1 MFVSLNALQS
11 NDAFGSILNFDL
23 GFLNN
28 MWFVWINM
36 AFIIFILSWLLYK
49 PLLKFLENRRERIK
63 NEIESAAENFRKSQE
78 AKATYDAKL
87 SGITQERDEIL
98 DTAKKTAQAREAEII
113 AAAKNEA
120 GLIMERARRDIEQ
133 EREKAKDEM
142 HRQIVQVSA
151 LMAERLMGGQLT
163 ADDATRDRLLNQ
175 AIAELGATEWK
186 S

>member
-1 MFVSLNALQS
+1 MFVLLNAFNANPDQS
-11 NDAFGSILNFDL
+11 GILSFDL
-23 GFLNN
+23 GFLNSI
-28 MWFVWINM
+28 WFVWLNM
-36 AFIIFILSWLLYK
+36 AFIIFVLSWLLYK
-49 PLLKFLENRRERIK
+49 PLLQFLENRRQRIK
-63 NEIESAAENFRKSQE
+63 NEIESAAENFRKSEE

-113 AAAKNEA
+113 AAAKSEA
-120 GLIMERARRDIEQ
+120 GLIMDRARRDIEQ
-133 EREKAKDEM
+133 EREKARDEM

-163 ADDATRDRLLNQ
+163 TDDATRDRLLNE
-175 AIAELGATEWK
+175 AIAELGAVEWK

>member
-1 MFVSLNALQS
+1 MIVLLNALVS
-11 NDAFGSILNFDL
+11 DDALSGILDL
-23 GFLNN
+23 DLSFLNS

-36 AFIIFILSWLLYK
+36 VFIIFVLWWLLYK
-49 PLLKFLENRRERIK
+49 PLLQFLENRRQRIK
-63 NEIESAAENFRKSQE
+63 DEIESAAENFRRSEE
-78 AKATYDAKL
+78 AKTTYDAKL

-113 AAAKNEA
+113 AAAKSEA
-120 GLIMERARRDIEQ
+120 GLIMERARRDIEH

-151 LMAERLMGGQLT
+151 LMAERLMGQQLAT
-163 ADDATRDRLLNQ
+163 DDATRDRLLNQ
-175 AIAELGATEWK
+175 AIAELGAVEWK

>member
-1 MFVSLNALQS
+1 MLNAFVSDDALSGLLNL
-11 NDAFGSILNFDL
+11 DL
-23 GFLNN
+23 SFLNS

-36 AFIIFILSWLLYK
+36 VFIIFVLAWLLYK
-49 PLLKFLENRRERIK
+49 PLLNFLENRRERIK
-63 NEIESAAENFRKSQE
+63 NEIESAAENFRKSEE

-87 SGITQERDEIL
+87 SGIARERDEIL
-98 DTAKKTAQAREAEII
+98 DTAKKTAQAQETEII

-133 EREKAKDEM
+133 EREKARDEM
-142 HRQIVQVSA
+142 RRQIVQVSA

-163 ADDATRDRLLNQ
+163 ADGATRDRLLNQ
-175 AIAELGATEWK
+175 AIAELGAVEWK

>member
-1 MFVSLNALQS
+1 MLNAFVSDDALS
-11 NDAFGSILNFDL
+11 GILNLDL
-23 GFLNN
+23 SFLNS

-36 AFIIFILSWLLYK
+36 AFIIFVLSWLLYK
-49 PLLKFLENRRERIK
+49 PLLNFLENRRERIK
-63 NEIESAAENFRKSQE
+63 NEIESAAENFRKSEE

-113 AAAKNEA
+113 AAAKSEA

-133 EREKAKDEM
+133 EREKAKDEI

-151 LMAERLMGGQLT
+151 LMAERLMGRQLE
-163 ADDATRDRLLNQ
+163 ADDAARELLLNQ
-175 AIAELGATEWK
+175 AIQELGVAEWK
-186 S
+186 N

>member
-1 MFVSLNALQS
+1 MFVFLNAFAQVDEYS
-11 NDAFGSILNFDL
+11 GILGFDL
-23 GFLNN
+23 AFLNDL
-28 MWFVWINM
+28 WFVWINM
-36 AFIIFILSWLLYK
+36 AFIIFVLSWLLYK
-49 PLLKFLENRRERIK
+49 PLLQFLENRRQRIK
-63 NEIESAAENFRKSQE
+63 NEIESAAENFRKSEE

-113 AAAKNEA
+113 ATAKSEA

-142 HRQIVQVSA
+142 RRQIVQVSA

-163 ADDATRDRLLNQ
+163 TDDTTRDRLLNQ
-175 AIAELGATEWK
+175 AIAELGAVEWK